1 MGKIDINDIS
11 VTSLARMPVSGG
23 GGDVLHGIRKTDFG
37 FIKFGEAYFSI
48 LEPNAIKA
56 WKKHLRMTLN
66 LIVPVGKVRFVFID
80 DNNFIREEIIGE
92 DRYVRL
98 TVPPGFWFGFQGLDN
113 KDSLILNVADLVH
126 DPDEIEKKEKNEF
139 NFEWRIL

>member
-11 VTSLARMPVSGG
+11 VTSLARMPSGG

-80 DNNFIREEIIGE
+80 DNNFIREEIIG
-92 DRYVRL
+92 RQICSPYGSSWVLVWISRVR
-98 TVPPGFWFGFQGLDN
+98 
-113 KDSLILNVADLVH
+113 
-126 DPDEIEKKEKNEF
+126 
-139 NFEWRIL
+139 